1 MPFGLKN
8 VEATYQR
15 AMLTLFHDMM
25 HKEIEVCV
33 DDMIAKS
40 REGENHVQI
49 LKELFERLR
58 MYKLRLNHTRCS
70 FMVKS
75 GKLLG
80 FMMSDKRIEVDRL
93 SKGYSIYANSQ
104 DWEGCK
110 KVLGKVELHCSVYIP
125 INHDLWP
132 NLWLLRKKNLG
143 IWNKSEEAFE
153 KIKQY
158 LLNPPLSIKLNCKM
172 ASSTGWVRHNIYDK
186 ESHERVCHH
195 RSPSWPCYGRLWAVK
210 LWLSWWKCACNR
222 GREIG
227 LVDYVLWC
235 CCW

>member
-104 DWEGCK
+104 D
-110 KVLGKVELHCSVYIP
+110 
-125 INHDLWP
+125 
-132 NLWLLRKKNLG
+132 
-143 IWNKSEEAFE
+143 
-153 KIKQY
+153 
-158 LLNPPLSIKLNCKM
+158 
-172 ASSTGWVRHNIYDK
+172 
-186 ESHERVCHH
+186 
-195 RSPSWPCYGRLWAVK
+195 
-210 LWLSWWKCACNR
+210 
-222 GREIG
+222 
-227 LVDYVLWC
+227 
-235 CCW
+235 